1 MFSNGSSG
9 DKVFYPWSSDIS
21 AFLLLQCAAA
31 FPHCLSSGCK
41 VTPARWLVR
50 ASAQIGL
57 NLNLISTVSLLHL
70 FLNFGRI
77 PSWKHISALCRD
89 VLMANLKTVLRFL
102 RILAKKNMP
111 KEEKRNKISTFHVQK
126 NLASLKIP
134 TPHHFSYGPSL
145 IQVQPT
151 DVTFWTRWGN
161 SRKKLLVNDKITAC
175 VKELCHPIA
184 VSNVE

>member
-57 NLNLISTVSLLHL
+57 NLNLISAVSRLHL

-77 PSWKHISALCRD
+77 PSCKHISALW
-89 VLMANLKTVLRFL
+89 
-102 RILAKKNMP
+102 RICWSKFEDCTEVPTNPGQKNICPRRKKR
-111 KEEKRNKISTFHVQK
+111 KKVSTFHVQK
-126 NLASLKIP
+126 VP
-134 TPHHFSYGPSL
+134 TPHHFSNGPYL
-145 IQVQPT
+145 LQQ
-151 DVTFWTRWGN
+151 DVE
-161 SRKKLLVNDKITAC
+161 SDD
-175 VKELCHPIA
+175 E
-184 VSNVE
+184 E

>member
-57 NLNLISTVSLLHL
+57 NLNLISTVSRLHF
-70 FLNFGRI
+70 FLNFGLI
-77 PSWKHISALCRD
+77 PSCTHISASCRD

-111 KEEKRNKISTFHVQK
+111 KEKKGTRFPPFMYKKTLHLLKSPPPITFLMVHPLFRYNLQTWLFEPAGAIVGRNC
-126 NLASLKIP
+126 
-134 TPHHFSYGPSL
+134 
-145 IQVQPT
+145 
-151 DVTFWTRWGN
+151 W
-161 SRKKLLVNDKITAC
+161 
-175 VKELCHPIA
+175 
-184 VSNVE
+184 